1 MFAQPSEQEM
11 PRKEISPLRWA
22 MIDGHD
28 DPQSCAQLVGRSIFC
43 VEIVLARCP
52 RADMP
57 EADRTRLREAVDM
70 AQVMLTS
77 DRHV

>member
-1 MFAQPSEQEM
+1 
-11 PRKEISPLRWA
+11 
-22 MIDGHD
+22 
-28 DPQSCAQLVGRSIFC
+28 
-43 VEIVLARCP
+43 
-52 RADMP
+52 MP